1 MFIKFLRHRNN
12 CALTHQYKMIMIG
25 GRFCWFPATVSE
37 TELRRLNGP
46 ELKKEDCCEEFREEI
61 RQALGGKEELPDDW
75 TTTAKVVRDTARKV
89 LGVSSK
95 QRKEDKETWW
105 WDEEVQES
113 IRKKRLAKKRWDIQ
127 RDEESKQEYKEMRR
141 EAKKEVAK
149 AKSKAYDELYEGLD
163 TKEGEKTLY
172 RLARQRHQ
180 AGKDVQQVRMM
191 KDKDGNVMTDE
202 ESVLR
207 MWKEYYMGLMNEENE
222 RERREIDGERVNLEV
237 ECVSKEEVMENMQRM
252 KNGKAVGPDDI
263 PVEVWKCLGESALKF
278 LTKLYNRTMESERM
292 PEEWRDSVLIP
303 IFKNTGDVQSCS
315 NYRGIKLISHTMK
328 LWERIVEK
336 RLRSDLKFSNQQYG
350 FMPGK
355 STTDALFAL
364 RVLMEKYRE
373 GQKELHCVFVD
384 LEKAY
389 DKVPREEVWYCM
401 RKSGLADKYVRI
413 VQDMYDGSTTAV
425 RCAVGVTE
433 GFEVTVGLHQGSAL
447 SPCLFA
453 MVMDRMTDD
462 IREEAP
468 WTMMFADDIVIC
480 SESKEQVEEKL
491 ESWRYALERR
501 GMKVNR
507 RKTEYM
513 CVNERQDTGSG
524 TVKMQ
529 GEEVTKVDDF
539 KYLGSTVQ
547 SNGECGREVKKR
559 VQAGWNGWRRMSGVI
574 CDRRVPARV
583 KGKVYKVAV
592 RPAMLYGLETVALT
606 KRQEAEMEVAE
617 LKMLRF
623 SLGVTRMD
631 KIRNEYIRGTA
642 QVEKFGEKTREARLR
657 WYGHLRRKDDGYIGR
672 RMLRMEL
679 PGKRK
684 RGRPKRRFMDVVKED
699 MAEVE
704 VTEEDTVD
712 RNNWRRKIRCGDP

>member
-1 MFIKFLRHRNN
+1 M
-12 CALTHQYKMIMIG
+12 
-25 GRFCWFPATVSE
+25 
-37 TELRRLNGP
+37 
-46 ELKKEDCCEEFREEI
+46 
-61 RQALGGKEELPDDW
+61 
-75 TTTAKVVRDTARKV
+75 RDTARKV

-237 ECVSKEEVMENMQRM
+237 EIVSKEEVMENIQRM

-303 IFKNTGDVQSCS
+303 IFKNKGDVQRCS

-384 LEKAY
+384 LEEAY
-389 DKVPREEVWYCM
+389 DKVPREQVWYCM
-401 RKSGLADKYVRI
+401 RKSGLAEKYVRI

-425 RCAVGVTE
+425 RCAVAVTE
-433 GFEVTVGLHQGSAL
+433 GFEVKVGLHQGSAL

-453 MVMDRMTDD
+453 MMMDRMTDA

-480 SESKEQVEEKL
+480 SERKAQVEEKL

-513 CVNERQDTGSG
+513 CVNERQDNSSG

-529 GEEVTKVDDF
+529 GEEVAKVEDF

-583 KGKVYKVAV
+583 KGKMYKVAV

-642 QVEKFGEKTREARLR
+642 QVGMFGEKTREARLR

-712 RNNWRRKIRCGDP
+712 RRNWRTKIRCGDP

>member
-1 MFIKFLRHRNN
+1 
-12 CALTHQYKMIMIG
+12 
-25 GRFCWFPATVSE
+25 
-37 TELRRLNGP
+37 
-46 ELKKEDCCEEFREEI
+46 
-61 RQALGGKEELPDDW
+61 
-75 TTTAKVVRDTARKV
+75 
-89 LGVSSK
+89 
-95 QRKEDKETWW
+95 
-105 WDEEVQES
+105 
-113 IRKKRLAKKRWDIQ
+113 
-127 RDEESKQEYKEMRR
+127 MRR

-207 MWKEYYMGLMNEENE
+207 MWKEYNMGLMNEENE

-237 ECVSKEEVMENMQRM
+237 ESVSKEEVMENMQRM

-303 IFKNTGDVQSCS
+303 IFKNKGDVQSCS

-384 LEKAY
+384 TEKAY

-401 RKSGLADKYVRI
+401 RKSGLAEKYVRI
-413 VQDMYDGSTTAV
+413 VQDMYDDSTTAV
-425 RCAVGVTE
+425 MCAVGVTE
-433 GFEVTVGLHQGSAL
+433 GFEVKVGLHQGSAL

-453 MVMDRMTDD
+453 MMMDRMTDE

-491 ESWRYALERR
+491 ESWRFALERR

-513 CVNERQDTGSG
+513 CVNERQDNSSG

-529 GEEVTKVDDF
+529 GEEVAKVEDF

-574 CDRRVPARV
+574 CDRRVPARM

-642 QVEKFGEKTREARLR
+642 QVGKFGEKTREARLR

-684 RGRPKRRFMDVVKED
+684 RGRPKRRFMDVVK
-699 MAEVE
+699 
-704 VTEEDTVD
+704 
-712 RNNWRRKIRCGDP
+712 